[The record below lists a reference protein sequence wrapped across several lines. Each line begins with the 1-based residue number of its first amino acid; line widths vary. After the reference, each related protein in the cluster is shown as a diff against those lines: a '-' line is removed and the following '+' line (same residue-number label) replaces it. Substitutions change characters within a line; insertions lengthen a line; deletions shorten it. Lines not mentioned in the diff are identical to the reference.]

1 MTGTDKTLTD
11 DELDILLNAATTPP
25 LPPGFELSLSRRL
38 AAESANNVVPFPQR
52 AKPMPHK
59 VWQWQM
65 PAALAASLVLG
76 IWLGSQGTVSSAIAG
91 ATETAML
98 GSASDFG
105 PAGLDETDDYDLDG
119 TT

>member
-11 DELDILLNAATTPP
+11 DELDILLTVATTPTVP
-25 LPPGFELSLSRRL
+25 SGFEQSLARRL

-52 AKPMPHK
+52 AKPVPHR

-76 IWLGSQGTVSSAIAG
+76 IWLGTQGTVSTAIAG

-105 PAGLDETDDYDLDG
+105 PAWLDETDDYDLLDS
-119 TT
+119 T